1 MKRTLPNLCGIPMS
15 RKWKLFS
22 ILTICTLSATADARA
37 QTWNQVDL
45 IDFNSLTYE
54 SDYTDNGSAYYE
66 NAASP
71 SSGPRNGLINGS
83 WEVSNTNIGA
93 TQSPNNASGGRF
105 LMYWTDN
112 LFSASASAG
121 VVFSK
126 TYLGLTIGRT
136 YRFSFKYGFLLQTGG
151 SVSGAP
157 TFTILRD
164 GGNSQSV
171 TTATTSWATATVT
184 FVATATSHTL
194 AINNAQTAVNGNDF
208 GLDDIKLEVFQA
220 ALPITLSYF
229 NAGIGAE
236 GADLQWETRMVKQAK
251 GFEIERSADGKNWNT
266 INVVPV
272 YKANSNEAERYSYH
286 DPYVAA
292 GSAYYR
298 LKLVDADNSFEY
310 SLVRRIERAVG
321 RQLNAFPNPVSGEL
335 TIAGISEGEE
345 IAVYDITGK
354 TLLQQTATTTQI
366 QVNTTDWNAGWYLLK
381 VSGKGQ
387 IQQLK
392 LVKK

>member
-1 MKRTLPNLCGIPMS
+1 MKRTLTNLNGIPMS

-45 IDFNSLTYE
+45 VDFNNLSYE
-54 SDYTDNGSAYYE
+54 SDYTDNGSVYYE

-71 SSGPRNGLINGS
+71 ASGPRNGLINGS

-112 LFSASASAG
+112 LFSASAPAG
-121 VVFSK
+121 IVFSK
-126 TYLGLTIGRT
+126 TYAGLTIGRT

-151 SVSGAP
+151 SVLGVP

-171 TTATTSWATATVT
+171 TSATTSWATATVT

-194 AINNAQTAVNGNDF
+194 AINNAQTVVNGNDF
-208 GLDDIKLEVFQA
+208 GLDDIKLEEFQA
-220 ALPITLSYF
+220 ALPISLSYF
-229 NAGIGAE
+229 NAGIVAG
-236 GADLQWETRMVKQAK
+236 GTDLQWETRMVKQAK
-251 GFEIERSADGKNWNT
+251 CFEIERSADGKSWNT

-272 YKANSNEAERYSYH
+272 FKVNSNEAEQYSYH
-286 DPYVAA
+286 DPYVAT

-310 SLVRRIERAVG
+310 SQVRRIERAAG
-321 RQLNAFPNPVSGEL
+321 RQLNAFPNPVSDEL
-335 TIAGISEGEE
+335 TIAGISEGAE

-354 TLLQQTATTTQI
+354 TLLQQTATATQI

-387 IQQLK
+387 TQQLK

>member
-1 MKRTLPNLCGIPMS
+1 MKRALPNLSGIPMS

-37 QTWNQVDL
+37 QTWNQIDL
-45 IDFNSLTYE
+45 IDFNNLTYE

-71 SSGPRNGLINGS
+71 ASGPRNGLINGS

-112 LFSASASAG
+112 VFSASAPAG
-121 VVFSK
+121 IVFSK
-126 TYLGLTIGRT
+126 TYAGLTIGRT

-151 SVSGAP
+151 SVSGVP

-171 TTATTSWATATVT
+171 TSATTNWATATVT

-208 GLDDIKLEVFQA
+208 GLDDIKLEEFQA

-229 NAGIGAE
+229 NAGIAAE

-251 GFEIERSADGKNWNT
+251 GFEIERSADGKSWNT

-272 YKANSNEAERYSYH
+272 YKANSNEAEQYRYH
-286 DPYVAA
+286 DPYVAT

-310 SLVRRIERAVG
+310 SQVRRIERAAG
-321 RQLNAFPNPVSGEL
+321 RQLNAFPNPVSGKL

-345 IAVYDITGK
+345 IAIYDITGK
-354 TLLQQTATTTQI
+354 TLLRQTATAAQI
-366 QVNTTDWNAGWYLLK
+366 QVNTTDWTAGWYLLK
-381 VSGKGQ
+381 VSGKGP